1 MTPGPSR
8 TLSNGDDV
16 ELAGDFPEIEYG
28 PDGETTIRF
37 NKAPNGRA
45 CGDCQLCCKL
55 VPVPVIEKPAGKR
68 CQHAR
73 HGKGCMIYENR
84 PFDCRSW
91 SCRWLADRANTEG
104 MSRPDRSH
112 FVIDLVPDTVKMTET
127 DGGKEHV
134 ISVLQVWVDPAFP
147 AAAKGDEL
155 RGYMQHMAKEY
166 GYATLIR
173 WNARDAYCVFP
184 PALSRDGQW
193 HEQAGNVT
201 AHNEWERL
209 LMQNWEAVTE

>member
-28 PDGETTIRF
+28 PDGATTIRF
-37 NKAPNGRA
+37 NKEPNGRA

-68 CQHAR
+68 CR
-73 HGKGCMIYENR
+73 HQRTGKGCMIYENR

-112 FVIDLVPDTVKMTET
+112 FVIDLVPDTVKLTET
-127 DGGKEHV
+127 DSGKEHTLG
-134 ISVLQVWVDPAFP
+134 VLQVWVDPAFP
-147 AAAKGDEL
+147 AAAKSDEL
-155 RGYMQHMAKEY
+155 RGYMQHMAKQY

-184 PALSRDGQW
+184 PALNRDGKW
-193 HEQAGNVT
+193 VERSGNVT

-209 LMQNWEAVTE
+209 LLENWEAVTE